1 MTTAPELPLADATA
15 MTRFHRIFR
24 EALDAAPRFVGAVP
38 TDDDDRADLVAS
50 YYANVLKLLH
60 AHHEAED
67 LTIYPLMMERLP
79 EHVDVISRVNAEH
92 EVVLGTL
99 DAAEQAVAAWRADPS
114 SASRDGAVAAL
125 ATLHTILLE
134 HLDHEEA
141 DVVPLIALC
150 ITVAEWGEMSATA
163 FQHFSGDKVWL
174 VVGLIQEQML
184 AEENVTMEANMPPP
198 VHDFWVNSG
207 RTMFQDFATE
217 LRGL

>member
-1 MTTAPELPLADATA
+1 MTTAPQLPLADATA

-24 EALDAAPRFVGAVP
+24 EALDAVPRFIGAAP
-38 TDDDDRADLVAS
+38 ADDKARADFVGS

-79 EHVDVISRVNAEH
+79 QHVDVISRVNAEH
-92 EVVLGTL
+92 EAVLGTL

-114 SASRDGAVAAL
+114 SASREAARASL
-125 ATLHTILLE
+125 ESMRAILLE

-150 ITVAEWGEMSATA
+150 ISAAEWDEMSATA
-163 FQHFSGDKVWL
+163 FQRFSGDKVWL
-174 VVGLIQEQML
+174 VLGLIQEQML
-184 AEENVTMEANMPPP
+184 AEENATMEGNMPPP
-198 VHDFWVNSG
+198 VHDFWVASG
-207 RTMFQDFATE
+207 RPMFQKYTAQ
-217 LRGL
+217 LRG

>member
-1 MTTAPELPLADATA
+1 VTTAPELPLADATA

-24 EALDAAPRFVGAVP
+24 EALDAVPRFVGGAP
-38 TDDDDRADLVAS
+38 ADNGDRVELVGS

-67 LTIYPLMMERLP
+67 LTIYPLMVERLP

-99 DAAEQAVAAWRADPS
+99 GAAEQAVADWRAEPS
-114 SASRDGAVAAL
+114 VASRDAAVAAL
-125 ATLHTILLE
+125 GAMGPILVE

-150 ITVAEWGEMSATA
+150 INVAEWGEMSATA
-163 FQHFSGDKVWL
+163 FQRFSGDKPWL
-174 VVGLIQEQML
+174 VIGLIQEQML
-184 AEENVTMEANMPPP
+184 AEENATMEANMPPP
-198 VHDFWVNSG
+198 VHEFWVGSG
-207 RTMFQDFATE
+207 RRMFEDFLAE
-217 LRGL
+217 LRG